1 MTIHSALDTSIRKN
15 TKPKGLIMAR
25 NMKARSRKEQLVM
38 QDKVHLDADRRN
50 ELINQR
56 LRDIGFMFYAG
67 TDYRRRQEIADGN
80 MIQEDQKAMA
90 NLPERARHYE
100 YPKAGYFCNPFFDD
114 SNEV

>member
-1 MTIHSALDTSIRKN
+1 
-15 TKPKGLIMAR
+15 MA
-25 NMKARSRKEQLVM
+25 NLKARSRAQQLTM
-38 QDKVHLDADRRN
+38 QEKIERDSYRRN

-56 LRDIGFMFYAG
+56 LRDIGFMNYAG

-80 MIQEDQKAMA
+80 MIQEDQNAMA
-90 NLPERARHYE
+90 NLPRMARHYE

>member
-1 MTIHSALDTSIRKN
+1 MANLK
-15 TKPKGLIMAR
+15 AR
-25 NMKARSRKEQLVM
+25 NRAQQLSM
-38 QDKVHLDADRRN
+38 QEKINRDADRRN

-56 LRDIGFMFYAG
+56 LRDIGFMNYAG

-80 MIQEDQKAMA
+80 MVQEDQNAMA
-90 NLPERARHYE
+90 NLPRTARHYE